1 MKDKKELILNTLIE
15 HKGLAYMID
24 LAEQIFHNPLF
35 VYDMSGKILA
45 KSSSEISSQVWD
57 ILLYNDCL
65 KAEFLQITEQAGVI
79 KQIVIQDEPVL
90 AKFSYSPYRFM
101 GCRIRDKNGAVG
113 IVTLVEV
120 NSFKD
125 EDSSLIVTLC
135 KMILFELLYRERT
148 AMQITPYYGFLT
160 DIIEGKVQELA
171 IRERCKILKLKLPK
185 RMALIG
191 ISFTSTHENSLSLYF
206 FRENIMSLLPDCLCI
221 IYDSGLLVIV
231 DALYLKET
239 IFNRIQSSFTNYE
252 IKIRISRTFTDI
264 RSLKNAFIEIKAID
278 SVCEKLSI
286 DKTLTYYKEI
296 QLYHFME
303 LVSRENDLNQFCD
316 PVLTVLE
323 EYDKTNNA
331 NLYRSV
337 EAYLEAGR
345 SIQKAADKMSLHQNT
360 LYYRLK
366 KAEEVS
372 GIDLSDEN
380 KCFNLQFSMRMKR
393 MIISI

>member
-1 MKDKKELILNTLIE
+1 
-15 HKGLAYMID
+15 
-24 LAEQIFHNPLF
+24 
-35 VYDMSGKILA
+35 
-45 KSSSEISSQVWD
+45 
-57 ILLYNDCL
+57 
-65 KAEFLQITEQAGVI
+65 
-79 KQIVIQDEPVL
+79 
-90 AKFSYSPYRFM
+90 
-101 GCRIRDKNGAVG
+101 
-113 IVTLVEV
+113 
-120 NSFKD
+120 
-125 EDSSLIVTLC
+125 
-135 KMILFELLYRERT
+135 
-148 AMQITPYYGFLT
+148 
-160 DIIEGKVQELA
+160 
-171 IRERCKILKLKLPK
+171 
-185 RMALIG
+185 
-191 ISFTSTHENSLSLYF
+191 
-206 FRENIMSLLPDCLCI
+206 MSLLPDCLCI

-286 DKTLTYYKEI
+286 DKTPTYYKEI

-366 KAEEVS
+366 KQKKFLEL
-372 GIDLSDEN
+372 I
-380 KCFNLQFSMRMKR
+380 
-393 MIISI
+393 